1 MRLSN
6 INLMK
11 RKAKAGR
18 RDFFFQYLLLFIV
31 LLFSF
36 YQYSVHRLYGF
47 SVYPDE
53 FGYWAS
59 AAQWT
64 GYDWSDVASLGYYYS
79 FGYGLLLA
87 PVLWLFRDGVS
98 AYRAAVFV
106 NMALQCVSVGMLWGI
121 FRRISCPVK
130 SGTEKW
136 TENGAEK
143 ARIEKQ
149 QLVFAV
155 GTAVF
160 YPAWTFYVQMT
171 LAEAL
176 LAFLYVFICYQFV
189 LLLENWKIRNVICRI
204 LLLSIAFLYLHFV
217 HMRTVGAAAAAVL
230 VLFFY
235 LWQKPVY
242 RKWLFLAGVT
252 LIVGVIIGFRVK
264 GLVTESVYAV
274 AEAEHLAANDY
285 TGKLRALLDILT
297 PKGMK
302 QFLQSCAGKLYYL
315 GMASFGLFYPAV
327 WVCLKRTFA
336 LLKDIK
342 WRKKES
348 REEAGKEEV
357 RKEDWFFCFLLFSM
371 MGQFLVSAVYMR
383 GAGRLDAIIYGRYN
397 EYMLPLFLGTGI
409 LVLLNSKN
417 LWKIC
422 LCNIGISTVLFA
434 VTIWTALQSESDVM
448 RGIFATGL
456 NYLSES
462 TFSYQVAPE
471 FVKAYLFG
479 IFLMFLLTESV
490 CIGRHFR
497 QTDCAMAAV
506 LMMEALLTICLCR
519 KYIWTYNDS
528 DYYDLRVYEYIEEYE
543 LENGGMPVSY
553 LYGGGTAYI
562 DLIQFAMR
570 DKKIEII
577 RERDI
582 AGKENGW
589 NNSRENQ
596 ESDTESWLEFLKEN
610 LAETGFLIVDYNSQY
625 LPELEEHYEKC
636 VESNSFVLFL
646 RE

>member
-1 MRLSN
+1 MN
-6 INLMK
+6 HN
-11 RKAKAGR
+11 AKTGR

-59 AAQWT
+59 AAQWI

-79 FGYGLLLA
+79 FGYSLVLA
-87 PVLWLFRDGVS
+87 PILWIFRDGIQ
-98 AYRAAVFV
+98 AYHAAVFV
-106 NMALQCVSVGMLWGI
+106 NMVLQCVSAGMLWGI
-121 FRRISCPVK
+121 FRRISCLVK

-143 ARIEKQ
+143 AHIEKQ
-149 QLVFAV
+149 QLAFAA

-189 LLLENWKIRNVICRI
+189 LLLENWKTSNVICRV

-217 HMRTVGAAAAAVL
+217 HMRTVGAIAAALLLL
-230 VLFFY
+230 VLY
-235 LWQKPVY
+235 LWQKPVC
-242 RKWLFLAGVT
+242 RKWILVLGAI
-252 LIVGVIIGFRVK
+252 LIVGVIIGFRLK
-264 GLVTESVYAV
+264 GLVTESVYASADTGNMAV
-274 AEAEHLAANDY
+274 NDY
-285 TGKLRALLDILT
+285 AGKLQGILEVLT
-297 PKGMK
+297 PEGMK
-302 QFLQSCAGKLYYL
+302 QFLKSCAGKLYYL
-315 GMASFGLFYPAV
+315 GMASFGLFYQAA
-327 WVCLKRTFA
+327 WVCLKRTAA
-336 LLKDIK
+336 LFRNICG
-342 WRKKES
+342 RK
-348 REEAGKEEV
+348 EEMQKEEV
-357 RKEDWFFCFLLFSM
+357 RKEDWFYAFLLFSII
-371 MGQFLVSAVYMR
+371 GQFLVSAVYMR

-409 LVLLNSKN
+409 LILLNSKN
-417 LWKIC
+417 IWKMC
-422 LCNIGISTVLFA
+422 VCNIGVSTALFA
-434 VTIWTALQSESDVM
+434 VTLCTALQSESDVM

-471 FVKAYLFG
+471 FVRAYLFG
-479 IFLMFLLTESV
+479 IFLMIFLTGS
-490 CIGRHFR
+490 IWFGRRFR
-497 QTDCAMAAV
+497 QTACAMAFV
-506 LMMEALLTICLCR
+506 LFMEVLLTVCLCR
-519 KYIWTYNDS
+519 KYTWVYNDS

-543 LENGGMPVSY
+543 VENGDVLVLY

-562 DLIQFAMR
+562 DLIQFAMQ

-577 RERDI
+577 QERDI
-582 AGKENGW
+582 PGRENGQDI
-589 NNSRENQ
+589 SRENQ
-596 ESDTESWLEFLKEN
+596 ESDTGSGMGFLEKSLE
-610 LAETGFLIVDYNSQY
+610 ETGFLIADYNSQY
-625 LPELEEHYEKC
+625 LPELEERYEKC
-636 VESNSFVLFL
+636 VESNSFVLF
-646 RE
+646 RMK